1 MSARQEM
8 VNQARNHAMLAE
20 ELLTD
25 VGELTPTSSA
35 VAVAEAQ
42 AHATLAMFW
51 LNSAWEEER

>member
-1 MSARQEM
+1 M